1 MAKKRDVYK
10 IGKDKVPSVTQ
21 IVGILSKPALVPWA
35 AKMTVEHIRTYGR
48 YIDLD
53 EYTGLLVSD
62 ELLDNAK
69 NAHRQRVQD
78 AGAFGSNIHSL
89 VGAYVEGQLRP
100 EEVEDD
106 GERKSLENF
115 IITTKGWE
123 WLGSEIV
130 VYNHELKYG
139 GTADAIA
146 RLPDGRT
153 VIVDFKTSS
162 GVYPEHSLQ
171 IAMYAY
177 AEPLDPFLVPAW
189 KEITDGR
196 ILHFNKERLTWE
208 SLERDVQGHYDFI
221 PHFRKVYEWVN
232 TFSDR

>member
-10 IGKDKVPSVTQ
+10 IGKEKVPSVTQ

-35 AKMTVEHIRTYGR
+35 AKMATEHIEKYGLYEGDDDGDSWIVSR
-48 YIDLD
+48 AVLD
-53 EYTGLLVSD
+53 S
-62 ELLDNAK
+62 AK

-89 VGAYVEGQLRP
+89 VGAYVEGQLTP
-100 EEVEDD
+100 EGVENLS
-106 GERKSLENF
+106 EKRALENF
-115 IITTKGWE
+115 ILTTKNWE

-130 VYNHELKYG
+130 VYNEELKYG

-146 RLPDGRT
+146 KLPDGRT
-153 VIVDFKTSS
+153 VIVDFKTST

-177 AEPLDPFLVPAW
+177 ARPLDPFLVPAW
-189 KEITDGR
+189 EQITDGR

-208 SLERDVQGHYDFI
+208 SLERDVASHYPFI
-221 PHFRKVYEWVN
+221 PHFKKVYDWVN
-232 TFSDR
+232 TFSDK